1 MAFILLQSPGLWQ
14 TAHICYF
21 LQRATL
27 YLSSPGHATLP
38 SSSAGK
44 LIQETLVPSFLGF
57 CKVGSSM
64 LSALQAEC
72 EGLSY
77 VSA

>member
-1 MAFILLQSPGLWQ
+1 MLHYPAPLG
-14 TAHICYF
+14 T
-21 LQRATL
+21 
-27 YLSSPGHATLP
+27 
-38 SSSAGK
+38 AGK
-44 LIQETLVPSFLGF
+44 LIQKTLVPSFLGF